1 MAKNKR
7 ELLRLIAK
15 TQYHIVIAIES
26 LSKIEDGGI
35 QLPPGAEDDV
45 KQILTKLQDC
55 LGETEP
61 HNRSGLSL
69 EELISVVEEYYSI
82 NIGTPEQN

>member
-7 ELLRLIAK
+7 ELLRIIAK
-15 TQYHIVIAIES
+15 AQYHLGIAIES
-26 LSKIEDGGI
+26 LNKIEEQGI
-35 QLPPGAEDDV
+35 QFPPGAEDDV

-55 LGETEP
+55 LGETDP
-61 HNRSGLSL
+61 YNRSCLSL